1 MRQTILRRMPNL
13 YFMLSKKIIIFIVIL
28 LIITII
34 ITIALYLILLKIQI
48 NKKRTNYKSHSF
60 QMGLSTP
67 NKYQIDTSKFKIME

>member
-1 MRQTILRRMPNL
+1 MRQTILRQMPNL
-13 YFMLSKKIIIFIVIL
+13 YFMLSEKIIIFIVIL

-48 NKKRTNYKSHSF
+48 NKKRTNYESHSF